1 MSSTNRGHNRQGND
15 FYGTPAYT
23 IQSLLD
29 VHEIGYPVLE
39 PCAGNLAIVRALGGC
54 DEHVIY
60 TNDINPD
67 APTQT
72 HQDYR
77 TLTIYPHHWIETIV
91 TNPPF
96 NIAQEIIEKALVDV
110 VDGGEV
116 IMLLRLNFLGS
127 QKRKAFWDSAPLK
140 HIYILSKRPSFTK
153 DGKTDS
159 IEYMWAV
166 FERGYTGKATI
177 EVI

>member
-1 MSSTNRGHNRQGND
+1 MSSTNRGHNRPGND
-15 FYGTPAYT
+15 FYGTPDYT
-23 IQSLLD
+23 IQSLLN
-29 VHEIGYPVLE
+29 VHEIDYPVLE
-39 PCAGNLAIVRALGGC
+39 PCAGKLAIVNALGGC
-54 DEHVIY
+54 EHNEIY

-67 APTQT
+67 MPTQT

-77 TLTIYPHHWIETIV
+77 NMDVQGNWLETII

-96 NIAQEIIEKALVDV
+96 NIAQQVIEKALQDV
-110 VDGGEV
+110 VEGGEV

-127 QKRKAFWDSAPLK
+127 QKRKTFWDSAPLK
-140 HIYILSKRPSFTK
+140 HIYILSKRPSFAG

-166 FERGYTGKATI
+166 FERGYEGKATI